1 MEYCS
6 KNHLENLKQNV
17 ASRSLTL
24 IRSRVT
30 ELKLYT
36 ITHKLNCKSKFIIY
50 LMRHALP
57 EVQYDGKAET
67 AFNIKLTTIRKA

>member
-1 MEYCS
+1 MQYCS

-24 IRSRVT
+24 IRSTVT
-30 ELKLYT
+30 ELS
-36 ITHKLNCKSKFIIY
+36 NCKSKFIIY

>member
-30 ELKLYT
+30 ELKL
-36 ITHKLNCKSKFIIY
+36 NCKSKFIIY
-50 LMRHALP
+50 LMRYALP
-57 EVQYDGKAET
+57 KVQYDGKAET